1 MTLEKQTTLIYI
13 GLIVSIWLI
22 YFTAI
27 CAFSLL
33 FTTYHQSIIIGSVVA
48 SILSLC
54 FIIIQRI
61 MNGLNCIK

>member
-13 GLIVSIWLI
+13 GLIASIWLI

-33 FTTYHQSIIIGSVVA
+33 FTTYYQSIIIGSVVA
-48 SILSLC
+48 SVLSLF
-54 FIIIQRI
+54 FISIQRI
-61 MNGLNCIK
+61 MNGLNRIK